1 MSTDLSAYPHG
12 RVPRALREEQ
22 VLDLAEQLFA
32 ERGYQGASMDELATR
47 AGVSKPVVYDL
58 VGSKEGLYR
67 ACVKRTANAL
77 AAATAGAVAGKTT
90 PEGQL
95 RAGSLAFFKF
105 VAQHRRTWQVL
116 AASPALFAGDV
127 AAMRERQAALVARV
141 LAEGADRLGAAADPR
156 RVHAVA
162 HALNGAYEAM
172 AYWWAG
178 SPEVEPAELAEWV
191 VELLLPGLQRMAAA
205 SAPSA

>member
-32 ERGYQGASMDELATR
+32 ERGYQGASMDELAAR

-67 ACVKRTANAL
+67 ACVERTAAAL
-77 AAATAGAVAGKTT
+77 AEATAGAVAGEGT
-90 PEGQL
+90 PGGQL
-95 RAGSLAFFKF
+95 RAGSLAFFEF
-105 VAQHRRTWQVL
+105 VAQRRRTWQVL

-127 AAMRERQAALVARV
+127 AAMRERQAALVTRM
-141 LAEGADRLGAAADPR
+141 LAEGAGRLGAEPDPR
-156 RVHAVA
+156 RVQALA

-172 AYWWAG
+172 AYWWADN
-178 SPEVEPAELAEWV
+178 SEVEPAELAEWV
-191 VELLLPGLQRMAAA
+191 VALLLPGLQQMAADSPPA
-205 SAPSA
+205 A